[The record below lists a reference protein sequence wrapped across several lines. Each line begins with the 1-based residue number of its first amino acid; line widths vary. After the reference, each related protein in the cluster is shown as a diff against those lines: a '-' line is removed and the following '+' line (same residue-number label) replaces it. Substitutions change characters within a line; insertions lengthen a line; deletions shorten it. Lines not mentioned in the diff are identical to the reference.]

1 MNQEQFNI
9 NNILPSD
16 KFELIISKKDLDLIF
31 KFLSRAELK
40 GLEVPEFNRILEIFN
55 PKTLKK
61 V

>member
-1 MNQEQFNI
+1 MNQEELNS
-9 NNILPSD
+9 NNILLSD
-16 KFELIISKKDLDLIF
+16 KFQIEVTKKDLDLIF

-40 GLEVPEFNRILEIFN
+40 GMEVPEFNRILEIFN